1 MTGPQARIEVSTQGE
16 RMDWSSPVSAV
27 VPGLE
32 GPVLRALWNRQSEL
46 TGGQVHRVAHT
57 GSLEGVRRALAR
69 LERQGIVQRRT
80 IGSTNYYRVNRDHL
94 CWPAIEALFDAL
106 HPWCELRRR
115 LDELLHEVVRDDG
128 RRRSIGVAVV
138 GSAARGDGTGADDL
152 DLLVVIPDDLPA
164 WIARELTDQLGRDAG
179 AWTGNDVD
187 VHLRTV
193 AWLDAERERPGALER
208 WAHDAEQVLGPPV
221 HEHLP
226 LVVLP
231 D

>member
-1 MTGPQARIEVSTQGE
+1 
-16 RMDWSSPVSAV
+16 MDWSSPVSAV

-32 GPVLRALWNRQSEL
+32 GPVLRALWNRQGEL

-57 GSLEGVRRALAR
+57 GSLEGVRRALGR
-69 LERQGIVQRRT
+69 LERLGIVRRRT
-80 IGSTNYYRVNRDHL
+80 VGSTNYYRANRDHL
-94 CWPAIEALFDAL
+94 CWPGIEALFDAL

-115 LDELLHEVVRDDG
+115 IDELLHEVVRDDG
-128 RRRSIGVAVV
+128 LRRSVGVAVV
-138 GSAARGDGTGADDL
+138 GSAARGDGTAADDL
-152 DLLVVIPDDLPA
+152 PT
-164 WIARELTDQLGRDAG
+164 WIAHELTDQLHRDAR
-179 AWTGNDVD
+179 AWTGNQVD
-187 VHLRTV
+187 VHLRTI
-193 AWLDAERERPGALER
+193 AWLEAERDRPGALER

>member
-1 MTGPQARIEVSTQGE
+1 
-16 RMDWSSPVSAV
+16 MDWSSPVSAV

-32 GPVLRALWNRQSEL
+32 GPVLRALWNRQGEL

-57 GSLEGVRRALAR
+57 GSSEGVRRALAR

-115 LDELLHEVVRDDG
+115 IDELLHEVVRDDG
-128 RRRSIGVAVV
+128 RRQSIGVAVV
-138 GSAARGDGTGADDL
+138 GSAARGDGTATDDL
-152 DLLVVIPDDLPA
+152 
-164 WIARELTDQLGRDAG
+164 
-179 AWTGNDVD
+179 D
-187 VHLRTV
+187 VHLRTI
-193 AWLDAERERPGALER
+193 AWLDAERDRPGALER